1 MIAWLCRILA
11 DFAHCP
17 VCAECGLIEWDT
29 SPGRA
34 YRLGWRLMSDDE
46 NAEVIL
52 CPGCA
57 DD

>member
-11 DFAHCP
+11 DCP